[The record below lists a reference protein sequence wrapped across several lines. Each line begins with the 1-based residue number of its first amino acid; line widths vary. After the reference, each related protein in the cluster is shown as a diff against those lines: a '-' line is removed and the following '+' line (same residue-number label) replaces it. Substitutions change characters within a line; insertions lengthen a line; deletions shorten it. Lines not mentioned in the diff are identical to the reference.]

1 MARGNGEGTIVKR
14 KDGRWMGAITIGKK
28 KNGGIKRKYVYGKK
42 RKEVAEKMTRI
53 KNELLNNSYVEP
65 SDLMLKEWLYR
76 WIEGR
81 KSSLAYST
89 YNNYKVMIRN
99 HLEPD
104 IGDISLNDL
113 SSRMIQELLNEKL
126 ENGRIDSKG
135 GLSVRTVKYIYQTL
149 HAALEQ
155 AVKENLIRNNP
166 SKAVELPKKQEEKKL
181 KTWNQKQVYI
191 FLSTAKKFN
200 YYPLM
205 FLAVHT
211 GMRKGEL
218 LGLKWEDISF
228 EKKRIEVKRQLA
240 RTDKG
245 LIFKKV
251 KTDSGNRIIPITD
264 NIVRILKNYRLKQK
278 ETKLMLGEQYNNLN
292 LVGANKIGK
301 PIDPRNLYREF
312 KKIIKKANLQE
323 IRFHDLRHTFAT
335 LFLEA
340 GGAIKTLQ
348 QILGHSSITVT
359 IDTYSHVTEQM
370 LIDAEKKI
378 KEMFAIK

>member
-312 KKIIKKANLQE
+312 KKIIKKELN
-323 IRFHDLRHTFAT
+323 
-335 LFLEA
+335 
-340 GGAIKTLQ
+340 
-348 QILGHSSITVT
+348 
-359 IDTYSHVTEQM
+359 
-370 LIDAEKKI
+370 
-378 KEMFAIK
+378 